1 MELTPDNFAAEIAKA
16 GPTLVRFHAR
26 SGCGGCTA
34 FAPKWEAF
42 AAAHPEIRCLSYG
55 RDGLKNPPL
64 DDIENRHG
72 VQRFPT
78 VVSFDGGK
86 EIARDLGDK
95 LPPER
100 MSAMT
105 ETMQNVPAERL
116 VTDKLDIELA
126 MAQKRKEM
134 FSLQMNLD
142 AIVREM
148 ERRVAAPTEA
158 PVVAPIAVSTEG
170 QTGGVTAAVVNGVPL
185 THLNP
190 AVMPPE
196 APEDACESCSG

>member
-55 RDGLKNPPL
+55 RDELKNPPL

-95 LPPER
+95 LTPER
-100 MSAMT
+100 MVAMT
-105 ETMQNVPAERL
+105 ETMQNVSAERL
-116 VTDKLDIELA
+116 VSDKLDIELA

-134 FSLQMNLD
+134 FSLRMGLD

-148 ERRVAAPTEA
+148 ERRVAAPPPEVTVEVPA
-158 PVVAPIAVSTEG
+158 PVANE
-170 QTGGVTAAVVNGVPL
+170 TGTRVTPQHVTPTA
-185 THLNP
+185 
-190 AVMPPE
+190 MPPE